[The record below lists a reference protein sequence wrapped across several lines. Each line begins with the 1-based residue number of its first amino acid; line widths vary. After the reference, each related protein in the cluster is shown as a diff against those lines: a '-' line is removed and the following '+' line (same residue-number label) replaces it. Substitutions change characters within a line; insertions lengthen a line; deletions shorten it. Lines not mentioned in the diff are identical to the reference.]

1 MTTNKLHTLADVAS
15 ALGCSV
21 ATVKRRVADGTIP
34 VIRIGPRTMR
44 VNEGHARE
52 PGSAGLAF
60 ADAPRH
66 LNANT

>member
-44 VNEGHARE
+44 VNEAT
-52 PGSAGLAF
+52 LANLVQPVSLSQT
-60 ADAPRH
+60 PR
-66 LNANT
+66 AT